1 MASTKAAALP
11 SMIGTSGPSIS
22 IDDVV
27 DVEPAQ
33 RGQQMLGGRA
43 ERAGGVA
50 EHGGKFG
57 GGDGA
62 HVGADFALDRAVGGD
77 ALEHDTGVVVG
88 RMQGERDG
96 TAGMNADAG
105 DGNMVAQRCLLSALH
120 STRSRKPDSEPC
132 GPHPSPNGATIS
144 AFNSSCGI
152 APHRATPRDRKVPF
166 TAET

>member
-33 RGQQMLGGRA
+33 SGQQMLGGRA
-43 ERAGGVA
+43 ERPGGVA

-62 HVGADFALDRAVGGD
+62 HVGADFARERAVGGD
-77 ALEHDTGVVVG
+77 ALEHDAGVVVG
-88 RMQGERDG
+88 RMQRQCNGQ
-96 TAGMNADAG
+96 AGMDTDAG
-105 DGNMVAQRCLLSALH
+105 NGDLFAQRCLLGALH
-120 STRSRKPDSEPC
+120 QSRCPRGRETAAQ
-132 GPHPSPNGATIS
+132 SPAWLQESHIL
-144 AFNSSCGI
+144 AFS
-152 APHRATPRDRKVPF
+152 
-166 TAET
+166 